1 MLGAVPDSRTACPQ
15 ALFWMRAIASMVDWR
30 SCSNVRVVFFGR
42 PKSWMA
48 GKNLIFFYFFSGG
61 SSRKNTLW
69 KFDNVDPF
77 LELRTGVRR
86 TPENE
91 LSSSVNRLFEVGNSC
106 GRCPTRKK
114 IKKVKCCH
122 PAFRWLRSKKNNAAK
137 HACGLRGVSGIV
149 PNVEALLK

>member
-1 MLGAVPDSRTACPQ
+1 
-15 ALFWMRAIASMVDWR
+15 
-30 SCSNVRVVFFGR
+30 
-42 PKSWMA
+42 MA

-91 LSSSVNRLFEVGNSC
+91 LSSSVNRLFEVGNSY

-149 PNVEALLK
+149 PNGTAFTLLEGGGVGPARLRMPLGFVCLKLG